1 MVGSRRGRV
10 IHSLA
15 SYPKILTWLWHGHGP
30 PASVG
35 ARPRNVLPDV
45 EFPVSVSAPTAVRSY
60 QHPLIVTT
68 DSQLLDDLLRLA
80 AAGSAEVR
88 VAPDVVA
95 ARPKWA
101 SAPFVLLGVD
111 AAAGCVRADLAA
123 RTAVILVAPDAGA
136 EPPWHVAE
144 TLKAE
149 RVAVLPAAEAWL
161 VDRLADHAIGRPT
174 RGSVVAVLGG
184 RGGAGASV
192 LATALAVTARRIG
205 LDTLLVDADPFG
217 GGVDL
222 VLGWE
227 RMQGL
232 RWPDL
237 VDARGR
243 VNPPALVDALP
254 GEGSLAVLSFDRT
267 ELDSVPTEAM
277 AAALDA
283 GRRGRDLV
291 VVDLPR
297 RFDEPSRLALTVAD
311 RAYVIVPAEL
321 RACAAARRVATVAS
335 AHCPTLGV
343 VVRGPGPV
351 GMDPAEI
358 ARAVD
363 LPLAGTLRPE
373 PGLVQAL
380 ETGHPPAGGGRG
392 PLADLCRRL
401 LADMTPRRHRAV
413 TR

>member
-1 MVGSRRGRV
+1 V
-10 IHSLA
+10 
-15 SYPKILTWLWHGHGP
+15 P
-30 PASVG
+30 
-35 ARPRNVLPDV
+35 
-45 EFPVSVSAPTAVRSY
+45 VSAPTAVRSRT
-60 QHPLIVTT
+60 HPLIVTT

-88 VAPDVVA
+88 VAADVVA
-95 ARPKWA
+95 ARPSWA
-101 SAPFVLLGVD
+101 SAPFVLLGADV
-111 AAAGCVRADLAA
+111 AADCVRADLSA
-123 RTAVILVAPDAGA
+123 RTAVILVAPDVDS

-144 TLKAE
+144 ALKAE
-149 RVAVLPAAEAWL
+149 RVAVLPAAETWL
-161 VDRLADHAIGRPT
+161 VDRLADHTMGSPT
-174 RGSVVAVLGG
+174 RGRVVAVLGG

-192 LATALAVTARRIG
+192 LATALAVTARRLG
-205 LDTLLVDADPFG
+205 FDTLLVDADPFG

-237 VDARGR
+237 VEARGR
-243 VNPPALVDALP
+243 VNPPALVGALP
-254 GEGSLAVLSFDRT
+254 GEGSLAVLSFDRS
-267 ELDSVPTEAM
+267 ELDSVPAEAM

-297 RFDEPSRLALTVAD
+297 RFDEPSRFALTVAD
-311 RAYVIVPAEL
+311 RAYVVVPAEL
-321 RACAAARRVATVAS
+321 RACAAARRIAAVAS

-343 VVRGPGPV
+343 IVRDSGPV
-351 GMDPAEI
+351 RMDPVEI

-363 LPLAGTLRPE
+363 LPLSGTLRPE
-373 PGLVQAL
+373 PGLTRAL
-380 ETGHPPAGGGRG
+380 ETGDPPAGGGRG
-392 PLADLCRRL
+392 PLADLCRQL
-401 LADMTPRRHRAV
+401 LAHMAPRRHRAV